1 MLCVQLS
8 ERIGCQDQAM
18 LEHVDELLGDLPKNS
33 VDETNDNDMNADAE
47 EEKEQSEGMDTQ

>member
-1 MLCVQLS
+1 
-8 ERIGCQDQAM
+8 M